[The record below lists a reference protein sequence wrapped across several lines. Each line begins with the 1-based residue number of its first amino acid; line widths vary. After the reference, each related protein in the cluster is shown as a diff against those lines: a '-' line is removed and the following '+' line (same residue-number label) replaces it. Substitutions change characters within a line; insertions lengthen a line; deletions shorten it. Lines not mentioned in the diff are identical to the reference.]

1 MASRPPGDDSSND
14 NVARD
19 RWMVI
24 NALRL
29 GGLAIT
35 LFGILALG
43 HVFAFPEIGGYLL
56 VVVGLA
62 DFFVVPLLLARKWRT
77 PGP

>member
-1 MASRPPGDDSSND
+1 MASRPPEDDD
-14 NVARD
+14 NAARD

-29 GGLAIT
+29 GGLAMA

-43 HVFAFPEIGGYLL
+43 HVVEFPEIGGYLL
-56 VVVGLA
+56 VVSGLV

>member
-1 MASRPPGDDSSND
+1 MASRPPADDGSND

-29 GGLAIT
+29 GGLAMA
-35 LFGILALG
+35 LCGILALG

-56 VVVGLA
+56 VLVGLA
-62 DFFVVPLLLARKWRT
+62 DFFVVPVLLARKWRT
-77 PGP
+77 SGP